1 MDAVTRIATL
11 YVRHEARIRAAR
23 IARIRLSI
31 PADRK
36 VPPSPAV

>member
-1 MDAVTRIATL
+1 MDAVTRTATL
-11 YVRHEARIRAAR
+11 YVRHEAR

-36 VPPSPAV
+36 VPPSSAV